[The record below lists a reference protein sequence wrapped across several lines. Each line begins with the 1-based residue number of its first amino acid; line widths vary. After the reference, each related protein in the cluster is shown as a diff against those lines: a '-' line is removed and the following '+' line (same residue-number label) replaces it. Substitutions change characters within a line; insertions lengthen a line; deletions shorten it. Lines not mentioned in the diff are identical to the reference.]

1 VDCKFVLTGNRKMV
15 YYTQGRRITK
25 LRIEIVEECE
35 HDYEGQHETSACWA
49 QESPHETRPDCY
61 CRGNRRR
68 VATESELLTLVAD
81 LLKGRGLL
89 LVPDE
94 NGWPPEVRAASRS
107 AIQRVGLLGFV
118 DAFLLDLIELQA
130 CVLVDGPKEE
140 R

>member
-1 VDCKFVLTGNRKMV
+1 M
-15 YYTQGRRITK
+15 
-25 LRIEIVEECE
+25 RIEDLRKLLRCSRPECKTK
-35 HDYEGQHETSACWA
+35 HLG
-49 QESPHETRPDCY
+49 
-61 CRGNRRR
+61 R
-68 VATESELLTLVAD
+68 VTESELLALVAD

-107 AIQRVGLLGFV
+107 AMQRVGLLGFV
-118 DAFLLDLIELQA
+118 DAFLSDLIELQA